1 VLQRWLLNLYD
12 EAYDA
17 WRKEQGST
25 ELQPLAKD
33 FYARLAGYVKKIR
46 EETKMLDERTA
57 KARLIKHELRNTRR
71 LIKSLV
77 QLRYEKIFRAA
88 TAGEAISI
96 EVLTEEEERLCGKM
110 SPLAESYREFL
121 QSVLFG
127 RLLRSEEAREK
138 PKRILVRFLKNVP
151 AIIGTDLKTYGP
163 FKTEDVGTVP
173 AENAVVLVKQGIA
186 ARVELE

>member
-1 VLQRWLLNLYD
+1 LYD
-12 EAYDA
+12 EVYDA
-17 WRKEQGST
+17 WRKEREST

-33 FYARLAGYVKKIR
+33 FYARLAGYVKRIR

-57 KARLIKHELRNTRR
+57 KARLIKHELRNARR

-88 TAGEAISI
+88 TAGETIST

-110 SPLAESYREFL
+110 LPLAESYQEFL
-121 QSVLFG
+121 QSILLG
-127 RLLRSEEAREK
+127 RLLPSEETKEK
-138 PKRILVRFLKNVP
+138 PKRVLVRFLKDLP
-151 AIIGTDLKTYGP
+151 AIIGADMKAYGP
-163 FKTEDVGTVP
+163 FRTEDVGTVP